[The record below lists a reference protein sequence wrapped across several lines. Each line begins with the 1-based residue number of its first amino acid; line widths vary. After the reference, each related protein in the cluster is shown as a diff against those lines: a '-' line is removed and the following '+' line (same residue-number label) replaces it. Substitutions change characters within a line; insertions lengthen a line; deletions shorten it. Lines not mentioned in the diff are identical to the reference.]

1 MKLIFTIII
10 VCFTSIFWRAEIK
23 TNIFS
28 FTDFIEETI
37 QDIKQSLCDP
47 VDNCYRDIIPI
58 RDSFPVRSNPI
69 KDNFPVRS
77 NPSYEK
83 TIPDLPY
90 DKSISPPT
98 LPDTLSPLDE
108 PSVSPP
114 KLDTG
119 PSAVPNCELDSWVN
133 FHKKVEKDAS
143 RCD

>member
-37 QDIKQSLCDP
+37 HDIKRSLCDP

-58 RDSFPVRSNPI
+58 RD
-69 KDNFPVRS
+69 NFPVRS

-83 TIPDLPY
+83 TIPDIPY

-119 PSAVPNCELDSWVN
+119 PSVVPNCELESWVN
-133 FHKKVEKDAS
+133 FHKKVEKGAL